1 MSSINR
7 RGLRLA
13 SALVAAGLA
22 LSAAPV
28 AAQADDPGLLTLTDA
43 QAETLTGRFQPDV
56 YGDGAHGLDA
66 LDTARAAQE
75 AAGQDAAESAGTDT
89 GTAADTGTSTGTA
102 VDTAAGSGALK
113 MTHRS
118 AVEGVQ
124 GAARTIAV
132 GGTDGDY
139 FTVHALG
146 VLQRTSA
153 DGKRLWKRDSASLHK
168 DWQVTPTPRAAKEPY
183 PAAVVMGFNAVSPFD
198 ASSDDG
204 YATGDLTGDGV
215 DDIVFT
221 AKVGVL
227 PYRPFTS
234 PGSTLPNGTFVTVLD
249 GSTGRTLWSKLYAG
263 AYNVELVGGTLVVA
277 DSPFYNVNSP
287 AGSKT
292 TLHGI
297 RFSYADGRLTPADT
311 WTYDA
316 GTYTGV
322 AWGSLEP
329 IGDGL
334 LAASWNQS
342 RRYAPGLA
350 PSGHTL
356 VIDTADGSVRWEKS
370 GRNYVRQLRLDDSRG
385 RIVALEQSDYSE
397 GMTYEI
403 AGYALA
409 DGGRTG
415 LGTRVNAVATAVE
428 IADIQGDDEPEY
440 TVAEATLSGSGPF
453 LDSSSV
459 RALNGDDAS
468 PLWARTVK
476 PSENSGAD
484 ASIPWDLRAVDG
496 RIVASYLDDRDST
509 VAANRGGA
517 HHARLAVLAGN
528 NGAVKWEKRGIVG
541 AQIGAQAYAKDG
553 GRRLRTVDTHQNIHV
568 YNLANGKEE
577 SLTPLQGPVSSAV
590 ALDVTGDKKQDVVV
604 GGVSRGLFAYDGP
617 STVSGTPK
625 PLWTAALPGQ
635 VNQIVKADT
644 DGDGDDEL
652 VVAADTAAA
661 IVDAATGKVLTT
673 IDGGGEYV
681 RNVVASDLDGD
692 GAAEVAVATDKVR
705 AYEGTGALKWEW
717 SVPAEI
723 GTPAF
728 ADLSAS
734 EGRVYAQYQT
744 RGMDPASTGV
754 PVGGVGL
761 NGADGSVAWS
771 FAQKAP
777 ATGTTGAVL
786 GIPLRAGTFAGPGI
800 PYADGHAVVFTYV
813 VRGDSAQA
821 PPNQLANM
829 VQIRDSRTGEVLHES
844 KAGGYATLANWY
856 TAPEGL
862 IGSSLVSLRTYA
874 GDPTAC
880 QQVLTLSEIRS
891 SALVTGPGGRRLV
904 VAGGET
910 FAAVYDASI
919 LTSGVRYPAS
929 AASYDALGA
938 REFLAADLDGD
949 GREEVVLLNWDGYGA
964 DRSAALVGNAVIGSH
979 TALRSM
985 ITLTIDNA

>member
-28 AAQADDPGLLTLTDA
+28 AAQADDSGLLTLTDA
-43 QAETLTGRFQPDV
+43 QAATLAGRFQPDV
-56 YGDGAHGLDA
+56 YGEGATGLDA

-75 AAGQDAAESAGTDT
+75 AAESAGTAAQT
-89 GTAADTGTSTGTA
+89 GTAGTGAD
-102 VDTAAGSGALK
+102 SGALK
-113 MTHRS
+113 MTNRS

-132 GGTDGDY
+132 GGSAGDY

-146 VLQRTSA
+146 VVQRLSA
-153 DGKRLWKRDSASLHK
+153 DGKRLWKRDSGSLHT
-168 DWQVTPTPRAAKEPY
+168 DWQVTPTPRATKEPY
-183 PAAVVMGFNAVSPFD
+183 PAAIVMGFNAVSPFT
-198 ASSDDG
+198 AASDDG

-215 DDIVFT
+215 DDLVFT
-221 AKVGVL
+221 AKVGVQ

-249 GSTGRTLWSKLYAG
+249 GTTGKTLWSKLYAG
-263 AYNVELVGGTLVVA
+263 AYNVKLVGKTLVVA
-277 DSPFYNVNSP
+277 DSAYYNLNSP

-292 TLHGI
+292 TLNGI
-297 RFSYADGRLTPADT
+297 RFSYADGRLTPSDT

-316 GTYTGV
+316 GAYTGV
-322 AWGSLEP
+322 SWASLEP

-334 LAASWNQS
+334 VAASWNQAL
-342 RRYAPGLA
+342 RYSPDRT

-356 VIDTADGSVRWEKS
+356 VIDTEDGSLRWEKS
-370 GRNYVRQLRLDDSRG
+370 GRNYVRQLRLDPARG
-385 RIVALEQSDYSE
+385 RIVALEQSDYNE
-397 GMTYEI
+397 GM
-403 AGYALA
+403 AYALTSYDPA
-409 DGGRTG
+409 DGTRTT
-415 LGTRVNAVATAVE
+415 LSTRVNALATALE
-428 IADIQGDDEPEY
+428 IGDIQGDAKPEY
-440 TVAEATLSGSGPF
+440 TVAEATLPGTGPF

-459 RALNGDDAS
+459 RALDGDDAS

-484 ASIPWDLRAVDG
+484 ASTPWSLEAVDG
-496 RIVASYLDDRDST
+496 RIVVSYLDDRDST

-528 NGAVKWEKRGIVG
+528 NGAVKWEKRGLVG
-541 AQIGAQAYAKDG
+541 AQIGAQPYVKDG
-553 GRRLRTVDTHQNIHV
+553 GWRLRTVDTHQNIHV
-568 YNLANGKEE
+568 YNLGSGKEE
-577 SLTPLQGPVSSAV
+577 RLTPLQGPVSSGV
-590 ALDVTGDKKQDVVV
+590 ALDITGDKKQDVVV

-617 STVSGTPK
+617 SMAAGTPK
-625 PLWTAALPGQ
+625 PLWTATLPGQ

-644 DGDGDDEL
+644 TGDGRDEL
-652 VVAADTAAA
+652 IVAADTAAA
-661 IVDAATGKVLTT
+661 IVDSATGKVLTT
-673 IDGGGEYV
+673 LDGAGEYV
-681 RNVVASDLDGD
+681 RGVVASDLDGD

-717 SVPAEI
+717 SAPAEI

-728 ADLSAS
+728 SDLSAS

-744 RGMDPASTGV
+744 RGLNPGNTAGV
-754 PVGGVGL
+754 PVGGAAL
-761 NGADGSVAWS
+761 NGTDGSTAWS
-771 FAQKAP
+771 FTQKAP

-800 PYADGHAVVFTYV
+800 PYADGHAVVYTYV
-813 VRGDSAQA
+813 VRGDADQL

-829 VQIRDSRTGEVLHES
+829 VQIRDSRTGELLHES
-844 KAGGYATLANWY
+844 EAGGYATLANWY

-862 IGSSLVSLRTYA
+862 IGSSLVALRTYS
-874 GDPTAC
+874 GDPTAY
-880 QQVLTLSEIRS
+880 QQVTTLGEIRS
-891 SALVTGPGGRRLV
+891 SALVTGPDGRRLV
-904 VAGGET
+904 VAAGET
-910 FAAVYDASI
+910 FASVYDASI
-919 LTSGVRYPAS
+919 LTSGVDYPA
-929 AASYDALGA
+929 ATTSYGALGA
-938 REFLAADLDGD
+938 REFFAADLDGDGD

-964 DRSAALVGNAVIGSH
+964 DRSAALVGNSVSGSY

-985 ITLTIDNA
+985 ITLTIDKA

>member
-1 MSSINR
+1 MSSIDR

-22 LSAAPV
+22 LGAVPAV
-28 AAQADDPGLLTLTDA
+28 AQADDSGLLTLTDT
-43 QAETLTGRFQPDV
+43 QAATLAGRFQPDV
-56 YGDGAHGLDA
+56 DGDGTTAAAGVDA
-66 LDTARAAQE
+66 LDTARAARE
-75 AAGQDAAESAGTDT
+75 AAESADTADAAATGTES
-89 GTAADTGTSTGTA
+89 GTAASGT
-102 VDTAAGSGALK
+102 LK
-113 MTHRS
+113 MTNRS

-132 GGTDGDY
+132 GGSAGDY

-146 VLQRTSA
+146 VVQRMSA
-153 DGKRLWKRDSASLHK
+153 DGRQLWKRDSGSLHT
-168 DWQVTPTPRAAKEPY
+168 DWQVTPTPRGAKEPY
-183 PAAVVMGFNAVSPFD
+183 PAAIVMGFNAVSPFS

-215 DDIVFT
+215 DDLVFT
-221 AKVGVL
+221 AKVGVQ

-263 AYNVELVGGTLVVA
+263 AYNVELVGKTLVVA
-277 DSPFYNVNSP
+277 DSAYYNVNSP

-297 RFSYADGRLTPADT
+297 RFAYAEGGLTPAET

-322 AWGSLEP
+322 SWGSLEP

-334 LAASWNQS
+334 VAASWNQAL
-342 RRYAPGLA
+342 RYAPDRT

-356 VIDTADGSVRWEKS
+356 VIDTADGSLRWETS
-370 GRNYVRQLRLDDSRG
+370 GRNYVRQLRLDPARD
-385 RIVALEQSDYSE
+385 RIVALEQSDYNE
-397 GMTYEI
+397 GMSYQI
-403 AGYALA
+403 ASYDPA
-409 DGGRTG
+409 DGTHTT
-415 LGTRVNAVATAVE
+415 LTTRVNALATALE
-428 IADIQGDDEPEY
+428 IGDIQGDARPEY
-440 TVAEATLSGSGPF
+440 TVAEATVGTAGPF
-453 LDSSSV
+453 VDSSSI
-459 RALNGDDAS
+459 RALDGDDAS

-484 ASIPWDLRAVDG
+484 VSTPWQLKAVDG

-509 VAANRGGA
+509 LAANRGGA
-517 HHARLAVLAGN
+517 HYARLAVLAGK
-528 NGAVKWEKRGIVG
+528 NGAVKWEKRGIV
-541 AQIGAQAYAKDG
+541 ASQIGAQAYKKG
-553 GRRLRTVDTHQNIHV
+553 GGWRLRTVDTHQNVHV

-577 SLTPLQGPVSSAV
+577 SVTPMQGPVSSGV
-590 ALDVTGDKKQDVVV
+590 ALDLTGDRKQDVVV

-617 STVSGTPK
+617 SMAAGTPK
-625 PLWTAALPGQ
+625 RLWTAVLPGR

-644 DGDGDDEL
+644 TGDGRDEL
-652 VVAADTAAA
+652 IVAADTAAA
-661 IVDAATGKVLTT
+661 VVDATTGRVLTV

-681 RNVVASDLDGD
+681 RNVVASDLDAD

-717 SVPAEI
+717 AAPAEI

-734 EGRVYAQYQT
+734 EGKVYAQYQT
-744 RGMDPASTGV
+744 RGLNPGNTAGV
-754 PVGGVGL
+754 PVGGVALDGT
-761 NGADGSVAWS
+761 DGSVTWS
-771 FAQKAP
+771 FTQKAP

-786 GIPLRAGTFAGPGI
+786 GIPLRAGTFAAPGI

-813 VRGDSAQA
+813 IRGDSTQL

-829 VQIRDSRTGEVLHES
+829 VQIRDSRTGAVLHES
-844 KAGGYATLANWY
+844 QAGGYATLANWY

-862 IGSSLVSLRTYA
+862 IGSSLVALRTYS
-874 GDPTAC
+874 GDPAAY
-880 QQVLTLSEIRS
+880 QQVLTLGEIRS
-891 SALVTGPGGRRLV
+891 SALVTGPDGRRLV
-904 VAGGET
+904 VAGGDT
-910 FAAVYDASI
+910 FSSVYDASL
-919 LTSGVRYPAS
+919 LTSGARYPA
-929 AASYDALGA
+929 AVASYDALGA
-938 REFLAADLDGD
+938 REFLTADLEGD
-949 GREEVVLLNWDGYGA
+949 GREEAVLLNLDVYGA
-964 DRSAALVGNAVIGSH
+964 DRSAELVGNTAAVGTY
-979 TALRSM
+979 TAIRSM
-985 ITLTIDNA
+985 ITLTIDKV